1 MDKVK
6 LLKGIGIGATVVGTL
21 ITLIGDFV
29 GTIYQDV
36 EINQKI
42 DEGLDWRF
50 DELAKMIRGE
60 DD

>member
-6 LLKGIGIGATVVGTL
+6 LLKGIGIGATVVGAL
-21 ITLIGDFV
+21 ITLIGDFA
-29 GTIYQDV
+29 GTVYQDI

>member
-6 LLKGIGIGATVVGTL
+6 LLKSIGIGATVVGTL